1 MSDTRLIAA
10 LLTVALNAA
19 KPRTTPPQTGKQ
31 DWQHV
36 VVEYQQILQSLES
49 VPER

>member
-19 KPRTTPPQTGKQ
+19 KPRTTSPQSGKQ
-31 DWQHV
+31 GWQHIV
-36 VVEYQQILQSLES
+36 SEYREILESLES
-49 VPER
+49 LPQR

>member
-10 LLTVALNAA
+10 LLRVALNSV
-19 KPRTTPPQTGKQ
+19 KPRMTPQQMGKQ

-36 VVEYQQILQSLES
+36 VSEYQEILESLES
-49 VPER
+49 IPER

>member
-19 KPRTTPPQTGKQ
+19 KPRTTAPQFGKQ

-36 VVEYQQILQSLES
+36 ISDYQQILQSLES